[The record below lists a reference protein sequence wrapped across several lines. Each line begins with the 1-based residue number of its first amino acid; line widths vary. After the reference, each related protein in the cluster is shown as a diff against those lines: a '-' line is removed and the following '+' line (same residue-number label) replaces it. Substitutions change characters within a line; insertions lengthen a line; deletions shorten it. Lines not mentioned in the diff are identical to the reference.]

1 MFCLEKCPSP
11 GKTITF
17 IFFLPFFCFPRGK
30 YCTWIPWWLVVCKR
44 WIFARYLSVQL
55 FGSLGVCIL
64 QDSRGKF
71 HPCILTSP
79 FLPQAGYS
87 SQDMDLCPATTH
99 MEPQKQSARGG
110 AEIAAKSCIFSPP
123 DAHAGAGW
131 GDGFPWMWEVFAAH
145 LWPPGPCGCGSL
157 MKYGWMAK
165 TFVWPSPAGRA
176 SVWIPFHLLELS
188 CPLECIWDGK

>member
-1 MFCLEKCPSP
+1 MESPAGVFVSNPCNSMMYGGWFTLNPTAVMCFNHIWFMFCLEKCPSP

-17 IFFLPFFCFPRGK
+17 IFFLLFLCFPRGK
-30 YCTWIPWWLVVCKR
+30 YCTWIPWWLVLCKR
-44 WIFARYLSVQL
+44 WIFARCLSVQL

-110 AEIAAKSCIFSPP
+110 AEIAAKSCIF
-123 DAHAGAGW
+123 
-131 GDGFPWMWEVFAAH
+131 FPLQMHMLELVVGMDSH
-145 LWPPGPCGCGSL
+145 GCGRCLQPTSGL
-157 MKYGWMAK
+157 QGLVA
-165 TFVWPSPAGRA
+165 VA
-176 SVWIPFHLLELS
+176 V
-188 CPLECIWDGK
+188 